1 MPITI
6 NHDLTATTPDN
17 TSYEIRPSHW
27 NSSHAVTLSLAGS
40 EVVGAFSNANGVS
53 FGTNAQGAVTA
64 SVVIPGGVGIA
75 AGGNS
80 QSTGVVTFQN
90 ANNISFGLDGVGN
103 LTGSVG
109 PSGIIVSAGNG
120 ASNLSSIVFSN
131 SNGFSFGLNGSTIT
145 GSYTVPPVGI
155 SVAAGGVTNNL
166 SELVLSNSNGLT
178 FGLDGSTITGSYT
191 VPSTAG
197 LLSAIALSAGTASA
211 LVSGVTFSNSN
222 NVSFGENNGTVT
234 ASATFAQS
242 NQILTLLAG
251 SNTTQGS
258 SGTANASNH
267 IFAGAGN
274 VSVGISNGSVVI
286 SGGASGTNPA
296 IGAISAGTQS
306 QSSGTVVF
314 SNSNGVTFGLSN
326 GTITATVNPGPAAG
340 IAAVAANGSTQTT
353 GSVIFSASNGITFG
367 ISTGAG
373 AGTVTASYT
382 VPTQTVQTQNA
393 VDLSFG
399 GNTSGALA
407 LISSGTAVLF
417 GGNNITLSQ
426 AGNSVTISG
435 ASQVP
440 IQTGISG
447 LQVSNTTYTAGTVT
461 FQNANGISF
470 GSSGAN
476 GISASY
482 TVPSTAGL
490 ISAVN
495 VSAGGA
501 AQNLSAVVF
510 SNSNGVSF
518 GLNGSTITGSI
529 AAQASGTISAGT
541 TNAVLGQIVF
551 SNSNSVSFGLN
562 GNTITAAVS
571 APLNISA
578 GTQAILGTGFT
589 FSNSNGVSFGMN
601 NGTITAS
608 ISTNAGGN
616 GLGAI
621 QAGTQIQTSGTIIF
635 SNSNNVS
642 FGLNAGT
649 LTEQV
654 GVNIFAVGN
663 TTQNTSASYNVSA
676 VSFSGAG
683 NVSIG
688 NSNGAV
694 VVSAPLGLSAGMS
707 TGGNTLGTTGLASG
721 RLVLAGGAN
730 ISLSGSTN
738 GGSMTISIVGAA
750 GGTGGASTVGAFA
763 VSNTTLSSQGTLTNS
778 NLSFAGAGI
787 ISVGVSNGSVIISA
801 PASTGISQSLFA
813 TGNTTQGSSGT
824 QAIGSI
830 LFQGAGNVSVGMSNG
845 SVVISGAGGGG
856 GGGGINFGVS
866 TMGNTFGTTGTVSTG
881 NVVLVGSGVMS
892 LSQSSSGSNATISI
906 FGPPVSTLSGTGQ
919 ISVSVNGSTIS
930 VGVPIMSIFGT
941 SNTTQ
946 GSSGTITNGSLLFAG
961 AGNVSVGYS
970 NGSVVISGSGGGG
983 GNGAAV
989 SIGGN
994 STSAGA
1000 GFSNISSG
1008 TAVFFGGN
1016 NITLSQNGAS
1026 ITLSGANI
1034 GGAQTGIS
1042 GLVVSNTTYTA
1053 GTVTFQNANGISF
1066 GSSGAGGISA
1076 SYTVPTVPSTAAYFF
1091 QGNTTGQS
1099 SSSTGGDQTL
1109 SISLG
1114 GLVSAGWSG
1123 GSLIFSATQS
1133 NQAFSA
1139 SGGSSAFQTLNFAN
1153 SNNVT
1158 LSNNAGSVVASYALN
1173 VSAAGGTSNALS
1185 AITFNNA
1192 NGVSFGLST
1201 GAGVG
1206 TITASVNQTNQTLS
1220 FAGLS
1225 NTVGN
1230 TSGVSVDARSISLVG
1245 AGAVS
1250 VGFSTSA
1257 GGTSIVISAA
1267 AGGQSNQTLSFAANG
1282 NTTGNVSS
1290 LTVDARSLTVAGFGG
1305 ASVGFSTS
1313 AGGSTLL
1320 VSSPVSSS
1328 LSATGAASV
1337 SLNGNTWTVGVPAVS
1352 MGISGGNTL
1361 GNTGTVSNQIVFA
1374 GGSNITLS
1382 GATNAGGMT
1391 VTISGGAGG
1400 GGGGVA
1406 IQASNTT
1413 YTSGTVIFSNANGI
1427 SFGSTAGGITA
1438 SYTVPTQTVQTIGL
1452 FGSSQTTNS
1461 SSGTVDARSIS
1472 FVGQGNISV
1481 GYSNGSFLFNDGGAG
1496 ASTEGNF
1503 ITGNTTNNTSGTFA
1517 LSSQLFN
1524 AQGAITMGIT
1534 NGSLQISAPVT
1545 SSLSGTGLVSIVTQI
1560 STISIGV
1567 NAAGTSYST
1576 ASTVGAFDTGAIN
1589 TNGITVSMPYMT
1601 RYIWPAPNQL
1611 TAVTAPSNANM
1622 SIQYVPVYMPVTGTR
1637 IDALAAFS
1645 AGSSATTNTG
1655 GFAFSQYAI
1664 IYTLNGATLSSLSS
1678 GSTQTTYTYA
1688 SNTAGHT
1695 ELSANVIR
1703 PISVPIN
1710 FNMAPG
1716 EYYVGFNFVTATTS
1730 IGASTTNAGLTVSM
1744 YGGNDLQTALNYAE
1758 FGSNT
1763 ATSTGLFRLGVYSA
1777 ATTGVVTRVSLSAIN
1792 QTGSAQSAGNIALV
1806 FRNG

>member
-27 NSSHAVTLSLAGS
+27 NSTHAVTLSIVGS

-53 FGTNAQGAVTA
+53 FGTNAQGAITA
-64 SVVIPGGVGIA
+64 SVINSGGVGIA
-75 AGGNS
+75 AGFNS
-80 QSTGVVTFQN
+80 QNTGVVTFQN
-90 ANNISFGLDGVGN
+90 ANNVSFGMDNAGN
-103 LTGSVG
+103 VTGSVN
-109 PSGIIVSAGNG
+109 PPGIVVSAGNA
-120 ASNLSSIVFSN
+120 ASNISSIVFSN
-131 SNGFSFGLNGSTIT
+131 ANGVSFGLQGSTLT
-145 GSYTVPPVGI
+145 ASYTVPPVGI
-155 SVAAGGVTNNL
+155 SVAAGGVTNNV
-166 SELVLSNSNGLT
+166 SELVLSNSNGLA
-178 FGLDGSTITGSYT
+178 FGINGSTVTGSYT

-306 QSSGTVVF
+306 QTSGTIVF
-314 SNSNGVTFGLSN
+314 SNSNGVTFGLSA

-382 VPTQTVQTQNA
+382 VPTQTVQTQNLHD
-393 VDLSFG
+393 VSLG
-399 GNTSGALA
+399 GNTSGTLA
-407 LISSGTAVLF
+407 LVSSGTLILA

-426 AGNSVTISG
+426 VGNAVTIS
-435 ASQVP
+435 AANEVP
-440 IQTGISG
+440 LQTGISG
-447 LQVSNTTYTAGTVT
+447 LIVSNATFTSGTVT
-461 FQNANGISF
+461 LQNANGISF

-490 ISAVN
+490 ISAIN
-495 VSAGGA
+495 VSAGAA
-501 AQNLSAVVF
+501 AQNLTNVVF
-510 SNSNGVSF
+510 SNLNGVSF
-518 GLNGSTITGSI
+518 GLNGSVITGSI
-529 AAQASGTISAGT
+529 AAPVQGSVSAGT
-541 TNAVLGQIVF
+541 TNVILGQVIF

-562 GNTITAAVS
+562 GSTLTASVS
-571 APLNISA
+571 APINLSA
-578 GTQAILGTGFT
+578 GTQAVVGTGFT
-589 FSNSNGVSFGMN
+589 FSNSNGVTFGMN

-608 ISTNAGGN
+608 VATNAGG
-616 GLGAI
+616 GAGISAI
-621 QAGTQIQTSGTIIF
+621 QAGTQIQTSGTILF

-642 FGLNAGT
+642 FGMNNGT
-649 LTEQV
+649 ITEAV
-654 GVNIFAVGN
+654 GLNIFASGN
-663 TTQNTSASYNVSA
+663 VTQNTSATYNVSA
-676 VSFSGAG
+676 LSFSGAG
-683 NVSIG
+683 NVSVG

-730 ISLSGSTN
+730 ITLSGSTN
-738 GGSMTISIVGAA
+738 AGSMTISIVGAA

-845 SVVISGAGGGG
+845 SVVISGAGGTGG

-906 FGPPVSTLSGTGQ
+906 FGPPVSSIQGTGQ
-919 ISVSVNGSTIS
+919 LSVSANGSTIS
-930 VGVPIMSIFGT
+930 LGVPTLSIFAT

-946 GSSGTITNGSLLFAG
+946 SSSGTATHGSLLFAG
-961 AGNVSVGYS
+961 AGNVSIGYS
-970 NGSVVISGSGGGG
+970 NGSVVVSGAGG

-1114 GLVSAGWSG
+1114 GLVSGGWSG

-1400 GGGGVA
+1400 AGGIA

-1438 SYTVPTQTVQTIGL
+1438 SYTVPTQSVQTVGL
-1452 FGSSQTTNS
+1452 YGSSQTTNS

-1481 GYSNGSFLFNDGGAG
+1481 GFSNGSFLFNDGGAG

-1545 SSLSGTGLVSIVTQI
+1545 SSLSATGLVSIVTQI